1 MHPSSTHLR
10 SSRSIE
16 HDTETAEPE
25 VLIVQVDKGK
35 GRAKED
41 EGETRSEGSSIPLPQ
56 KVRFEDPATPSPP
69 KSSPPLSGL
78 LLEDVDMAF
87 DDGEQGVSGKG
98 NEEQS
103 YDGAGTGSSH
113 ATGDPDSDGSVGSQ
127 VAEISAEQAGDEMDE
142 RCSPPASRPEQ
153 DDAGLHSP
161 AQSSQLSEEE
171 TSQEVLEIAIGK
183 ASGQKE
189 SKIAKA
195 KRRRTSS
202 SATEVPTAKEGSP
215 KPDQSTQAA
224 EDSE

>member
-1 MHPSSTHLR
+1 LSQRLVEGESESAVEPEHPR

-16 HDTETAEPE
+16 RDTETAEPE

-56 KVRFEDPATPSPP
+56 KVRFEDPAMLSPP

-78 LLEDVDMAF
+78 LLEDVNMAF

-103 YDGAGTGSSH
+103 YDSAGTGSSH
-113 ATGDPDSDGSVGSQ
+113 AAGDPDSDGSIGSQ
-127 VAEISAEQAGDEMDE
+127 VAEISAEQAGNEMDE
-142 RCSPPASRPEQ
+142 RHSPPASRPEQ

-171 TSQEVLEIAIGK
+171 SSQEVLEIAIGK

-189 SKIAKA
+189 SKIA
-195 KRRRTSS
+195 
-202 SATEVPTAKEGSP
+202 
-215 KPDQSTQAA
+215 
-224 EDSE
+224 